1 MLHLSYLCY
10 NLLMNNMNPFAKLTA
25 IPKPP
30 KKITKK
36 KFTRKTVE
44 AGEAGKYS
52 KQALKAEA
60 LMGMSDKK
68 EKGK

>member
-10 NLLMNNMNPFAKLTA
+10 NLLMNINPFAKLTT
-25 IPKPP
+25 IPKV
-30 KKITKK
+30 KKVTKK

-52 KQALKAEA
+52 KQALAAER